1 MKNGNF
7 IFGGEYSGHIFF
19 NDHHY
24 GYDDGIYAGL
34 RLQEILCNETK
45 KLSELSDD
53 YMKLY
58 NTPEL
63 KVKCSDETKFD
74 IVNKVK
80 EYAISKNYKYNDID
94 GIRVNF
100 EDGWALVRAS
110 NTGPNLTL
118 RFEATSEARLNEIK
132 DEFMNLVKDLN
143 K

>member
-1 MKNGNF
+1 MKIVFMGTPDF
-7 IFGGEYSGHIFF
+7 AKESLEAIYDAGH
-19 NDHHY
+19 
-24 GYDDGIYAGL
+24 
-34 RLQEILCNETK
+34 EILGVVTNPDRPK
-45 KLSELSDD
+45 GRG
-53 YMKLY
+53 MKMVAS
-58 NTPEL
+58 P
-63 KVKCSDETKFD
+63 
-74 IVNKVK
+74 VK

>member
-1 MKNGNF
+1 
-7 IFGGEYSGHIFF
+7 
-19 NDHHY
+19 
-24 GYDDGIYAGL
+24 
-34 RLQEILCNETK
+34 
-45 KLSELSDD
+45 
-53 YMKLY
+53 MKLY

-94 GIRVNF
+94 GVRVNF

-118 RFEATSEARLNEIK
+118 RFEAINESRLNEINN
-132 DEFMNLVKDLN
+132 EFMNLVTELN